1 MKKIFSPLFLILF
14 FFACAEDTPDT
25 PKEVILTWQDYMDI
39 NDFESAKKL
48 STPEGQKVITNIEEL
63 LTMDD
68 EPIPIDTTDFISMVC
83 VEKDSIAVCRYSE
96 RLKGEVFRR
105 GNELIR
111 LEEEI
116 VSDSFVLKKI
126 NGNWRVNLSENF

>member
-1 MKKIFSPLFLILF
+1 MKKIIFLLFPLLF
-14 FFACAEDTPDT
+14 FFACTEDTSNT
-25 PKEVILTWQDYMDI
+25 PEDVILLWQDYMDI

-83 VEKDSIAVCRYSE
+83 VEQDSIAICRYSE

-116 VSDSFVLKKI
+116 VSDSFVLKKV
-126 NGNWRVNLSENF
+126 NGDWRVNLSEN

>member
-1 MKKIFSPLFLILF
+1 MLF
-14 FFACAEDTPDT
+14 FFACAEDEPDN
-25 PKEVILTWQDYMDI
+25 PESVVRLWQDYIDI

-48 STPEGQKVITNIEEL
+48 STPEGQKAITNIEEL
-63 LTMDD
+63 LTGDG
-68 EPIPIDTTDFISMVC
+68 EPIAIDTTDFVSIVC
-83 VEKDSIAVCRYSE
+83 VEKDSIAICKYSE
-96 RLKGEVFRR
+96 RLKGEVFPR

-116 VSDSFVLKKI
+116 VSDSFILKKI